1 MTIKR
6 SCVFFLEH
14 LLGIQEFG
22 NVASSSEF
30 PDAAIL
36 VLLVPEEM
44 MVLDTY
50 LLLLLLSSSSS
61 SSSSLAPLCRVF
73 IRIFPRQT
81 MSLRNTLLQLF
92 CR

>member
-30 PDAAIL
+30 LGAAIL

-44 MVLDTY
+44 MVLDNHII
-50 LLLLLLSSSSS
+50 LLLLLLLLLTAIELSLGGSSPYTS
-61 SSSSLAPLCRVF
+61 
-73 IRIFPRQT
+73 T
-81 MSLRNTLLQLF
+81 DKTNKNKYT
-92 CR
+92 